1 VLLIDDFAPSY
12 YDETVSN
19 GGTYTYTA
27 EVYNDAGVSARSA
40 PVTLTASSPVA
51 LQYPNVSGD
60 PPQDPGMGPPPLRF
74 NMRLGGL
81 GTQIGTMLTSLSPI
95 FLAVVAT
102 VIAAAA
108 LKWGVGM
115 FRGAFGGGRRR

>member
-1 VLLIDDFAPSY
+1 MEAFSIS
-12 YDETVSN
+12 
-19 GGTYTYTA
+19 
-27 EVYNDAGVSARSA
+27 
-40 PVTLTASSPVA
+40 LT
-51 LQYPNVSGD
+51 
-60 PPQDPGMGPPPLRF
+60 
-74 NMRLGGL
+74 GL

-115 FRGAFGGGRRR
+115 FRGAFGGKK